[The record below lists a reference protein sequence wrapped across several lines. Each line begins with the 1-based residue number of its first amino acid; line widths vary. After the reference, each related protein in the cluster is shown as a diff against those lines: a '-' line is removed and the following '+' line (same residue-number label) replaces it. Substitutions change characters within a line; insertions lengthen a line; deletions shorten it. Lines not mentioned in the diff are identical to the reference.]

1 MDIIEEKLRLCQ
13 DELDKLRREYVQNIE
28 QLIFVIDLVNGRAV
42 RVKNTADLIAVFE
55 SKTSQWSREFNTQM
69 QKNRERQMKMAGQ
82 VGVVNDVD
90 PDNKTV
96 RVKVNNSNAWFTLDM
111 LSFENSSPHPAE
123 EKLRLCQSNL
133 VNSDRR
139 LVEMQQKLE
148 RAIDLVIGR
157 EVRVKNTADLIAV
170 FESKTNQWSR
180 DFDSIMQH
188 NRERQMKM
196 AGQVGVVNDVDPDD
210 KIVRVKVNN
219 SNAWFTLDMLSFEN
233 SVTTT
238 ATVAS

>member
-28 QLIFVIDLVNGRAV
+28 QLIFVIDLVIGREV

-90 PDNKTV
+90 PDDKT
-96 RVKVNNSNAWFTLDM
+96 
-111 LSFENSSPHPAE
+111 
-123 EKLRLCQSNL
+123 
-133 VNSDRR
+133 
-139 LVEMQQKLE
+139 
-148 RAIDLVIGR
+148 
-157 EVRVKNTADLIAV
+157 
-170 FESKTNQWSR
+170 
-180 DFDSIMQH
+180 
-188 NRERQMKM
+188 
-196 AGQVGVVNDVDPDD
+196 
-210 KIVRVKVNN
+210 VRVKVNN

>member
-111 LSFENSSPHPAE
+111 LSFENS
-123 EKLRLCQSNL
+123 
-133 VNSDRR
+133 
-139 LVEMQQKLE
+139 
-148 RAIDLVIGR
+148 
-157 EVRVKNTADLIAV
+157 
-170 FESKTNQWSR
+170 
-180 DFDSIMQH
+180 
-188 NRERQMKM
+188 
-196 AGQVGVVNDVDPDD
+196 
-210 KIVRVKVNN
+210 
-219 SNAWFTLDMLSFEN
+219 
-233 SVTTT
+233 VTTT

>member
-28 QLIFVIDLVNGRAV
+28 QLIFVIDLVIGREV

-111 LSFENSSPHPAE
+111 LSFENS
-123 EKLRLCQSNL
+123 
-133 VNSDRR
+133 
-139 LVEMQQKLE
+139 
-148 RAIDLVIGR
+148 
-157 EVRVKNTADLIAV
+157 
-170 FESKTNQWSR
+170 
-180 DFDSIMQH
+180 
-188 NRERQMKM
+188 
-196 AGQVGVVNDVDPDD
+196 
-210 KIVRVKVNN
+210 
-219 SNAWFTLDMLSFEN
+219 
-233 SVTTT
+233 VTTT

>member
-42 RVKNTADLIAVFE
+42 RVKNTADLIVVFE
-55 SKTSQWSREFNTQM
+55 SKTSQWSREFDSLM
-69 QKNRERQMKMAGQ
+69 QKNR
-82 VGVVNDVD
+82 
-90 PDNKTV
+90 
-96 RVKVNNSNAWFTLDM
+96 
-111 LSFENSSPHPAE
+111 
-123 EKLRLCQSNL
+123 
-133 VNSDRR
+133 
-139 LVEMQQKLE
+139 
-148 RAIDLVIGR
+148 I
-157 EVRVKNTADLIAV
+157 
-170 FESKTNQWSR
+170 
-180 DFDSIMQH
+180 
-188 NRERQMKM
+188 MKM

-210 KIVRVKVNN
+210 KTVRVKVNN

>member
-28 QLIFVIDLVNGRAV
+28 QLIFV
-42 RVKNTADLIAVFE
+42 
-55 SKTSQWSREFNTQM
+55 
-69 QKNRERQMKMAGQ
+69 
-82 VGVVNDVD
+82 
-90 PDNKTV
+90 
-96 RVKVNNSNAWFTLDM
+96 
-111 LSFENSSPHPAE
+111 
-123 EKLRLCQSNL
+123 
-133 VNSDRR
+133 
-139 LVEMQQKLE
+139 
-148 RAIDLVIGR
+148 IDLVIGR

-210 KIVRVKVNN
+210 KTVRVKVNN